1 MNKKFTSRILSML
14 LAMLMLVS
22 MLPTSVFA
30 APASDIPANML
41 DNVYLDALEY
51 TGYKVQKQKDD
62 GTIFK
67 KFSSAASAYLSVI
80 SYGEYRYGTETVT

>member
-1 MNKKFTSRILSML
+1 MNKKFTARILSML
-14 LAMLMLVS
+14 MAMLMLVS

-51 TGYKVQKQKDD
+51 TGYKVQAQKNDER
-62 GTIFK
+62 
-67 KFSSAASAYLSVI
+67 FSKSTAAAQRPI
-80 SYGEYRYGTETVT
+80 SRKSPTG